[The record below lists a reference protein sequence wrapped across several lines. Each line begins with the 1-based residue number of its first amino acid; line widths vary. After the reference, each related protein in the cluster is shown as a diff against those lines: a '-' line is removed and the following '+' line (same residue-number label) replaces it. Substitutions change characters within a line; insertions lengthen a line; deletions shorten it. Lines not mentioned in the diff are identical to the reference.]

1 MCGRRVAVN
10 TARPAEADDSSVNRN
25 PDLPAD
31 ESLADGPVC
40 HVTRP
45 DPKSGRPSWSD
56 VDNVSTPR
64 RIPGSRG
71 AVTEDVKVTR
81 LLITRGLPA
90 SGKTTFARKLQPRV
104 VRVNRD
110 DLRLMLHGRRLFT
123 QTAEGQVSAV
133 QRASVEALLRAK
145 ADVIVDDTNLRTR
158 TVREWA
164 EMAARFDATFEV
176 HDFTDVPLDE
186 CLRRDADRPEA
197 ERVGAGNIRRM
208 HDRYLAGKNLPL
220 PVPWVETGGPG
231 AVYDPPAE
239 LPPAVLVD
247 IDGTVAL
254 MNGRDPYDMERVGE
268 DTPNDAVIAAVRAM
282 HAAGNAVIYCT
293 GRNEW
298 CRAETEAWLDLYVG
312 VPYEGL
318 FMRADGDSRRDADVK
333 RELFDDEIRDRWRIM
348 GVFDDRRH
356 VVRMWRSL
364 GLTVFHVAEGD
375 Y

>member
-1 MCGRRVAVN
+1 
-10 TARPAEADDSSVNRN
+10 
-25 PDLPAD
+25 
-31 ESLADGPVC
+31 
-40 HVTRP
+40 
-45 DPKSGRPSWSD
+45 
-56 VDNVSTPR
+56 
-64 RIPGSRG
+64 
-71 AVTEDVKVTR
+71 VTEDVKVTR

-123 QTAEGQVSAV
+123 QTAEGQVSTV
-133 QRASVEALLRAK
+133 QRAAVEALLRAK
-145 ADVIVDDTNLRTR
+145 SDVIVDDTNLRTR

-164 EMAARFDATFEV
+164 ELAARFDATFEV
-176 HDFTDVPLDE
+176 HDFTDVPLAE
-186 CLRRDADRPEA
+186 CLRRDADRPES
-197 ERVGAGNIRRM
+197 ERVGADNIRRM
-208 HDRYLAGKNLPL
+208 HEQHLAGKNLPL
-220 PVPWVETGGPG
+220 PVPWVDTGGPG

-268 DTPNDAVIAAVRAM
+268 DIPNEAVIAAVRAM

-293 GRNEW
+293 GRNDW
-298 CRAETEAWLDLYVG
+298 CRAETEAWLDRYVG

-333 RELFDDEIRDRWRIM
+333 QELFDDEIRDRWRIV